1 MHENEE
7 NANKSKGLICQFCSK
22 SFSLLSNMK
31 RHERE
36 IHFRTKY
43 NLDFYEGFEPAKFF
57 QCETCEQKFARKTKL
72 KRHIMKYTL
81 RKIMLVHNVETNL
94 E

>member
-1 MHENEE
+1 
-7 NANKSKGLICQFCSK
+7 
-22 SFSLLSNMK
+22 MK

-36 IHFRTKY
+36 IHFGTKY

-72 KRHIMKYTL
+72 KRHIEKNYACSQCGNKFGMKAA
-81 RKIMLVHNVETNL
+81 RDSHIQDAHKENDHACSNCGKGFHRS
-94 E
+94 